1 MKNGKRVTP
10 GVILRFAI
18 IITLIFSLLSFF
30 ITKIVYDSVFAR
42 WDSPTDSRDEETF
55 SGEKHCFV
63 ADGGIELCG
72 RLFRA
77 ADIGGDCGDA
87 AAPTDADGDATLNR
101 SNGGDALPNKSD
113 AGKNGGAAQS
123 LVIIAPG
130 FHAVGSD
137 YVSVAYELC
146 SHGRDVFIFDP
157 AGSGESGGDSCFGFA
172 RELFDLNAAVE
183 YTKESFSYSD
193 VFLLGHSRGAWA
205 VCCAL
210 KYFEDYI
217 SGAAAVSAI
226 NSPMEGIMLPAY
238 EKAGGIV
245 YLNYP
250 MLLLYQTV
258 LFGADHANESAAGAV
273 RGTEV
278 PVLVIHAENDTLV
291 PSDSFSLY
299 SHRSEAERDGVE
311 FYRCVDPDG
320 DGHTGILYGANGSAD
335 AAVFEKIES
344 FFSDAERQK
353 TENTERTDI
362 GQDKDGRDRTDAG
375 VYAG

>member
-1 MKNGKRVTP
+1 M
-10 GVILRFAI
+10 ILRFAI

-42 WDSPTDSRDEETF
+42 WDPPTDSLVADTF
-55 SGEKHCFV
+55 SGEEHCFV
-63 ADGGIELCG
+63 SEGGIELCG

-77 ADIGGDCGDA
+77 ADAGKKSGDAGKTSGAGTDGDA
-87 AAPTDADGDATLNR
+87 APDRSDAD
-101 SNGGDALPNKSD
+101 
-113 AGKNGGAAQS
+113 KNGSAAKS

-137 YVSVAYELC
+137 YISIAKELC
-146 SHGRDVFIFDP
+146 SHGRDVFVFDP

-183 YTKESFSYSD
+183 YIKENFSYSD

-205 VCCAL
+205 VCCSL
-210 KYFEDYI
+210 KYFDGYI
-217 SGAAAVSAI
+217 SGAVAVSAL

-250 MLLLYQTV
+250 MLLLYQTM
-258 LFGADHANESAAGAV
+258 LFGADHANESAAAAV
-273 RGTEV
+273 RETEV
-278 PVLVIHAENDTLV
+278 PVLVIHAENDMLV

-299 SHRSEAERDGVE
+299 SHRSEAEREGVE
-311 FYRCVDPDG
+311 FYTCVDTDG
-320 DGHTGILYGANGSAD
+320 DGHTGILYGAGGSVD

-344 FFSDAERQK
+344 FFSDAEGQES
-353 TENTERTDI
+353 ENTERTDI